1 MGVGAGRE
9 QRGRPGT
16 EGGRYMV
23 MFLAPLLYSPSF
35 SSVLHDLDGTGRV
48 VGSTEERVRSFY
60 LNFASSLP
68 LQLISS
74 GAKV

>member
-1 MGVGAGRE
+1 MRAGRE

-23 MFLAPLLYSPSF
+23 MCLAPLLYSPSF
-35 SSVLHDLDGTGRV
+35 SSVLHDPDGTGRV
-48 VGSTEERVRSFY
+48 VGSTEERVHSFY

-74 GAKV
+74 GGKV